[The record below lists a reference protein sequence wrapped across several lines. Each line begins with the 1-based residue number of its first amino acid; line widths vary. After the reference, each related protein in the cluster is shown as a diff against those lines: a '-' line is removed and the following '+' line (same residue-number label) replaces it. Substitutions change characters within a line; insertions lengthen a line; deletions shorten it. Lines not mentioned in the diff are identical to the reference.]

1 MNDPV
6 KLIESVGFP
15 IALIIILL
23 FGFYHLHKSHNEER
37 KEWREDSRVMHENT
51 NKIFSESTEAIKEL
65 TIAIKV
71 SNNHR
76 RDQ

>member
-1 MNDPV
+1 MNDPI

-37 KEWREDSRVMHENT
+37 KEWRDDYKSMNENT
-51 NKIFSESTEAIKEL
+51 SKIFSESTEAIKEL

-71 SNNHR
+71 SNSR
-76 RDQ
+76 RDN